1 MGGGEESNQ
10 NISVR
15 NPQRKQNGITAIRSV
30 SERTTGGREKK
41 NHDHQ
46 QVQAESKELNLRFA
60 KTTVMM
66 LSLL

>member
-15 NPQRKQNGITAIRSV
+15 NPQRKQDGITAIRSV

-41 NHDHQ
+41 ITTISR
-46 QVQAESKELNLRFA
+46 SKQKARN
-60 KTTVMM
+60 
-66 LSLL
+66 